1 MFACFFFEVLTLH
14 YGNGNA
20 AAGESKDSLVSKEKG
35 PHMNYIVNIFNTVLD
50 SVSEI
55 FSAVVLSS

>member
-1 MFACFFFEVLTLH
+1 MTLH

-20 AAGESKDSLVSKEKG
+20 AAGESKDSLDSKEKD
-35 PHMNYIVNIFNTVLD
+35 PHMDYIVNIFNTVLD